1 MALARWAS
9 DLLPT
14 NPIVLRIVANGSRR
28 ERHLWIRAGFLAVL
42 MAALLLGMAG
52 QSASLRDLA
61 QRGAQAFTVLSFVQV
76 ALICVL
82 TPLFMA
88 GAIAQ
93 EANPRTWE
101 ILLTTPLN
109 RVQIVAGNLA
119 GRLFFVL
126 ALLVGALPL
135 MIATQLFGGVPPAA
149 VWGSFMISACTAL
162 AVAAVAVF
170 VSISLS
176 AGKRSVFVF
185 YSAVVMYVLA
195 TWAADGA
202 LRQPVAAGAAAS
214 STTVLTPL
222 NPFLALESLLLPSSY
237 ARPMAG
243 DAGWLRTQWLSH
255 PVRTYCLLTTAGA
268 VLLASAGALSVR
280 SLGSRTVRTPWWRRT
295 ARGGRSPEPGAGP
308 PSAGEGSDGGE
319 RRMAMRVGTN
329 PIAWRERSLRGTSA
343 LAIAGRWGFVAAGV
357 LAGLAVPFLHRIGVL
372 GTEAFRSALL
382 VLVTAETVVIVLTA
396 INMSATSVS
405 REREDG
411 SLDIILTTP
420 IQPGPY
426 LAGKLRGL
434 IQFLVPMLAVPTV
447 TLAASAAY
455 VLAGG
460 FGAAAGVTASVAVG
474 TGSVQV
480 PAMLPEGAIEYP
492 VVMLAFTAFA
502 VMVGLQWSVRS
513 KGTIGSAVGAVS
525 ATGVIGLVLGLCG
538 MAGGSSIPGI
548 GSFMNALNPVNLLL
562 AVVTPE
568 AIASR
573 TLEEGLAVHRW
584 AIAFG
589 SALAAAVG
597 AGAVWAMHAAI
608 KRTFMFTVRKLAG
621 TA

>member
-1 MALARWAS
+1 MALVRWAS

-61 QRGAQAFTVLSFVQV
+61 QRGAQAFTALSFVQV

-214 STTVLTPL
+214 STTALTPL

-237 ARPMAG
+237 ARPSIG
-243 DAGWLRTQWLSH
+243 DAGWLRTQWMSH
-255 PVRTYCLLTTAGA
+255 PVRTYCALTSLGA

-280 SLGSRTVRTPWWRRT
+280 SLGSRAARTPWWRRT
-295 ARGGRSPEPGAGP
+295 ARGARPPEEAAATR
-308 PSAGEGSDGGE
+308 SAGEDGGE

-372 GTEAFRSALL
+372 GMEGFRSALL

-396 INMSATSVS
+396 INMSATAVS

-426 LAGKLRGL
+426 LSGKLRGL

-447 TLAASAAY
+447 TLVASAVY

-460 FGAAAGVTASVAVG
+460 FGAAGGVAVSVAVG
-474 TGSVQV
+474 TGSVTM
-480 PAMLPEGAIEYP
+480 PAMLPEGALEYP
-492 VVMLAFTAFA
+492 AVMLAFTAFA

-525 ATGVIGLVLGLCG
+525 ATGAIGLVLGLCG
-538 MAGGSSIPGI
+538 WAGGSSIPAI

-568 AIASR
+568 AIAPK
-573 TLEEGLAVHRW
+573 TLEDGLTVHRL
-584 AIAFG
+584 AIAIG
-589 SALAAAVG
+589 SALAAAAG
-597 AGAVWAMHAAI
+597 AGAVWAMHSAI